1 MKGGDVNSYTYPN
14 SSPNLIQ
21 DGDRTNREKLRNG
34 LITIQLADLK
44 ASYNIEKQ
52 YKIIT
57 FAPIK
62 KNQSDRRMQMREKAI
77 ILGSR

>member
-1 MKGGDVNSYTYPN
+1 MS
-14 SSPNLIQ
+14 I
-21 DGDRTNREKLRNG
+21 
-34 LITIQLADLK
+34 ITQRVPYYAMVSNFEITQLANLE

>member
-1 MKGGDVNSYTYPN
+1 MH
-14 SSPNLIQ
+14 
-21 DGDRTNREKLRNG
+21 NG

-52 YKIIT
+52 YKITT
-57 FAPIK
+57 FAPTK

>member
-1 MKGGDVNSYTYPN
+1 METEPIGINCAMVSNF
-14 SSPNLIQ
+14 
-21 DGDRTNREKLRNG
+21 E
-34 LITIQLADLK
+34 ITQLANLET
-44 ASYNIEKQ
+44 SYNIEKQ
-52 YKIIT
+52 YKITT